1 MGRVNGIKTRSPT
14 SNAALVLELTILGL
28 KRAWQG
34 TERELTLNTV
44 TTDNLTWLSI
54 LLNICPEPR

>member
-1 MGRVNGIKTRSPT
+1 MGRVNGIKPKAQRLM
-14 SNAALVLELTILGL
+14 AALVLELTTLGL

-34 TERELTLNTV
+34 TERELTFNNV

-54 LLNICPEPR
+54 C